1 MNRFE
6 ALGLRPELA
15 QVMEK
20 QGMNDPTAIQQ
31 QVIPKILQGV
41 HLVGQAPTGTGKTLA
56 YLLPLLQM
64 LDASLPQVQAVV
76 LAPTYELGMQIARV
90 AEQVIRLSGLALR
103 SQALIGGANIARQMD
118 KLKQKPQIIIGST
131 GRMLELSRK
140 GKLRLAHVKTLV
152 LDEFDRMLDD
162 QNVPHLRD
170 FLDVLPEESKLQ
182 FLFFSAT
189 APKKALERA
198 DFLNHPEVIRVKES
212 SEELSRREHFCCMV
226 PFRDKTAMVRK
237 LARRLGVKRGLVFIN
252 RAFDAERTLSKLQY
266 EGIRAGSLLGSSGKM
281 ERKQAIADFEKGKLQ
296 LLLSTDLAARGLDME
311 GIDYVFNLDLPESA
325 QLYQHRAGRTARA
338 GAKGT
343 VITLADAKE
352 AAKLAEL
359 EKKLGI
365 KIRPLGDE
373 SPHRSHRQKSF
384 GKKEGRKAGRKT
396 TGFHCAVEV

>member
-20 QGMNDPTAIQQ
+20 QGMNDPTAIQR
-31 QVIPKILQGV
+31 QVIPKILQGI

-118 KLKQKPQIIIGST
+118 KLKQKPQLIIGST

-140 GKLRLAHVKTLV
+140 GKLKLAHVKTLV

-212 SEELSRREHFCCMV
+212 PEELSRRAHFCCMV
-226 PFRDKTAMVRK
+226 PFRDKVAMVRK
-237 LARRLGVKRGLVFIN
+237 LTRRLGVKRGLVFIN

-266 EGIRAGSLLGSSGKM
+266 EGIRAGSLLGHSGKM

-311 GIDYVFNLDLPESA
+311 GIDYVFNLDLPDSA

-338 GAKGT
+338 GASGT

-352 AAKLAEL
+352 AVKLAEL
-359 EKKLGI
+359 EKKLDI
-365 KIRPLGDE
+365 QIRPLE
-373 SPHRSHRQKSF
+373 EKNSVPKRKVKRARRN
-384 GKKEGRKAGRKT
+384 KKE
-396 TGFHCAVEV
+396 

>member
-20 QGMNDPTAIQQ
+20 QGMNDPTAIQR
-31 QVIPKILQGV
+31 QVVPKILQGI

-118 KLKQKPQIIIGST
+118 KLKQKPQLIIGST

-212 SEELSRREHFCCMV
+212 PEELSRRAHFCCMV
-226 PFRDKTAMVRK
+226 PFRDKATMVRK
-237 LARRLGVKRGLVFIN
+237 LTRRLGVKRGLVFIN

-266 EGIRAGSLLGSSGKM
+266 EGIRAGSLLGHSGKM

-311 GIDYVFNLDLPESA
+311 GIDYVFNLDLPDSA

-338 GAKGT
+338 GASGT

-352 AAKLAEL
+352 TVKLAEL
-359 EKKLGI
+359 EKKLDI
-365 KIRPLGDE
+365 QIRPLE
-373 SPHRSHRQKSF
+373 EKNSVPKRKVKRARRN
-384 GKKEGRKAGRKT
+384 KKE
-396 TGFHCAVEV
+396 

>member
-31 QVIPKILQGV
+31 QVIPKILQGIQM
-41 HLVGQAPTGTGKTLA
+41 VGQAPTGTGKTLA

-118 KLKQKPQIIIGST
+118 KLKQKPQLIIGST

-170 FLDVLPEESKLQ
+170 FLDVLPEEPRLQ

-212 SEELSRREHFCCMV
+212 PEELSRRAHFCCMV
-226 PFRDKTAMVRK
+226 PFRDKVAMVRK
-237 LARRLGVKRGLVFIN
+237 LTRRLGVKRGLVFIN

-266 EGIRAGSLLGSSGKM
+266 EGIRAGSLLGHSGKM

-311 GIDYVFNLDLPESA
+311 GIDYVFNLDLPDSA

-338 GAKGT
+338 GASGA
-343 VITLADAKE
+343 VITLADARE
-352 AAKLAEL
+352 AVKLAEL
-359 EKKLGI
+359 EKKLDI
-365 KIRPLGDE
+365 QIRPLE
-373 SPHRSHRQKSF
+373 EKNSVPKRKVKRARRN
-384 GKKEGRKAGRKT
+384 KKE
-396 TGFHCAVEV
+396 

>member
-20 QGMNDPTAIQQ
+20 QGMNDPTAIQR
-31 QVIPKILQGV
+31 QVIPKILQGI

-118 KLKQKPQIIIGST
+118 KLKQKPQLIIGST

-212 SEELSRREHFCCMV
+212 PEELSRRAHFCCMV
-226 PFRDKTAMVRK
+226 PFRDKVAMVRK
-237 LARRLGVKRGLVFIN
+237 LTRRLGVKRGLVFIN

-266 EGIRAGSLLGSSGKM
+266 EGIRAGSLLGHSGKM

-311 GIDYVFNLDLPESA
+311 GIDYVFNLDLPDSA

-338 GAKGT
+338 GASGA
-343 VITLADAKE
+343 VITLADARE
-352 AAKLAEL
+352 AVKLAEL
-359 EKKLGI
+359 EKKLDI
-365 KIRPLGDE
+365 QIRPLE
-373 SPHRSHRQKSF
+373 EKNSVPKRKVKRARRN
-384 GKKEGRKAGRKT
+384 KKE
-396 TGFHCAVEV
+396 

>member
-31 QVIPKILQGV
+31 QVIPKILQGIQM
-41 HLVGQAPTGTGKTLA
+41 VGQAPTGTGKTLA

-118 KLKQKPQIIIGST
+118 KLKQKPQLIIGST

-212 SEELSRREHFCCMV
+212 PEELSRRAHFCCMV
-226 PFRDKTAMVRK
+226 PFRDKAAMVRK
-237 LARRLGVKRGLVFIN
+237 LTRRLGVKRGLVFIN

-266 EGIRAGSLLGSSGKM
+266 EGIRAGSLLGHSGKM

-311 GIDYVFNLDLPESA
+311 GIDYVFNLDLPDSA

-338 GAKGT
+338 GASGT

-352 AAKLAEL
+352 AVKLAEL
-359 EKKLGI
+359 EKKLDI
-365 KIRPLGDE
+365 QIRPLE
-373 SPHRSHRQKSF
+373 EKNSVPK
-384 GKKEGRKAGRKT
+384 RKVKRACRNKR
-396 TGFHCAVEV
+396 E

>member
-31 QVIPKILQGV
+31 QVIPKILQGIQM
-41 HLVGQAPTGTGKTLA
+41 VGQAPTGTGKTLA

-118 KLKQKPQIIIGST
+118 KLKQKPQLIIGST

-212 SEELSRREHFCCMV
+212 PEELSRRAHFCCMV
-226 PFRDKTAMVRK
+226 PFRDKAAMVRK
-237 LARRLGVKRGLVFIN
+237 LTRRLGVKRGLVFIH

-266 EGIRAGSLLGSSGKM
+266 EGIRAGSLLGHSGKM

-311 GIDYVFNLDLPESA
+311 GIDYVFNLDLPDSA

-338 GAKGT
+338 GAIGA
-343 VITLADAKE
+343 VITLADARE
-352 AAKLAEL
+352 AVKLAEL
-359 EKKLGI
+359 EKKLDVQ
-365 KIRPLGDE
+365 IRPLE
-373 SPHRSHRQKSF
+373 EKNSVPKRKVKRARRN
-384 GKKEGRKAGRKT
+384 KKE
-396 TGFHCAVEV
+396 

>member
-31 QVIPKILQGV
+31 QVIPKILQGIQM
-41 HLVGQAPTGTGKTLA
+41 VGQAPTGTGKTLA

-90 AEQVIRLSGLALR
+90 AEQAIRLSGLALR

-118 KLKQKPQIIIGST
+118 KLKQKPQLIIGSA

-212 SEELSRREHFCCMV
+212 PEELSRRAHFCCMV
-226 PFRDKTAMVRK
+226 PFRDKAAMVRK
-237 LARRLGVKRGLVFIN
+237 LTRRLGVKRGLVFIN

-266 EGIRAGSLLGSSGKM
+266 EGIRAGSLLGHSGKM

-311 GIDYVFNLDLPESA
+311 GIDYVFNLDLPDSA

-338 GAKGT
+338 GASGT

-352 AAKLAEL
+352 AVKLAEL
-359 EKKLGI
+359 EKKLDI
-365 KIRPLGDE
+365 QIRPLE
-373 SPHRSHRQKSF
+373 EKNSVPK
-384 GKKEGRKAGRKT
+384 RKVKRACRNKR
-396 TGFHCAVEV
+396 E

>member
-31 QVIPKILQGV
+31 QVIPKILQGIQM
-41 HLVGQAPTGTGKTLA
+41 VGQAPTGTGKTLA

-118 KLKQKPQIIIGST
+118 KLKQKPQLIIGSA

-212 SEELSRREHFCCMV
+212 PEELSRRAHFCCMV
-226 PFRDKTAMVRK
+226 PFRDKVAMVRK
-237 LARRLGVKRGLVFIN
+237 LTRRLGVKRGLVFIN

-266 EGIRAGSLLGSSGKM
+266 EGIRAGSLLGHSGKM

-311 GIDYVFNLDLPESA
+311 GIDYVFNLDLPDSA

-338 GAKGT
+338 GASGT

-352 AAKLAEL
+352 AVKLAEL
-359 EKKLGI
+359 EKKLDI
-365 KIRPLGDE
+365 QIRPLEDGA
-373 SPHRSHRQKSF
+373 PHRGHRQKSCD
-384 GKKEGRKAGRKT
+384 KKEGQKT
-396 TGFHCAVEV
+396 GKRGH

>member
-31 QVIPKILQGV
+31 QVIPKILQGIQM
-41 HLVGQAPTGTGKTLA
+41 VGQAPTGTGKTLA

-118 KLKQKPQIIIGST
+118 KLKQKPQLIIGSA

-212 SEELSRREHFCCMV
+212 PEELSRRAHFCCMV
-226 PFRDKTAMVRK
+226 PFRDKVAMVRK
-237 LARRLGVKRGLVFIN
+237 LTRRLGVKRGLVFIN

-266 EGIRAGSLLGSSGKM
+266 EGIRAGSLLGHSGKM

-311 GIDYVFNLDLPESA
+311 GIDYVFNLDLPDSA

-338 GAKGT
+338 GASGT
-343 VITLADAKE
+343 VITLADARE
-352 AAKLAEL
+352 AVKLAEL
-359 EKKLGI
+359 EKKLDI
-365 KIRPLGDE
+365 QIRPLE
-373 SPHRSHRQKSF
+373 EKNSVPKRKVKRARRN
-384 GKKEGRKAGRKT
+384 KKE
-396 TGFHCAVEV
+396 

>member
-31 QVIPKILQGV
+31 QVIPKILQGIQM
-41 HLVGQAPTGTGKTLA
+41 VGQAPTGTGKTLA

-118 KLKQKPQIIIGST
+118 KLKQKPQLIIGST

-170 FLDVLPEESKLQ
+170 FLDVLPEESRLQ

-198 DFLNHPEVIRVKES
+198 DFLNHPEVIRVKERP
-212 SEELSRREHFCCMV
+212 EELLRRAHFCCMV
-226 PFRDKTAMVRK
+226 PFRDKAAMVRK
-237 LARRLGVKRGLVFIN
+237 LTRRLGVKRGLVFIN

-266 EGIRAGSLLGSSGKM
+266 EGIRAGSLLGHSGKM

-311 GIDYVFNLDLPESA
+311 GIDYVFNLDLPDSA

-338 GAKGT
+338 GASGT

-352 AAKLAEL
+352 AVKLAEL
-359 EKKLGI
+359 EKKLDI
-365 KIRPLGDE
+365 QIRPLE
-373 SPHRSHRQKSF
+373 EKNSVPKRKVKRARRN
-384 GKKEGRKAGRKT
+384 KKE
-396 TGFHCAVEV
+396 

>member
-31 QVIPKILQGV
+31 QVIPKILQGIQM
-41 HLVGQAPTGTGKTLA
+41 VGQAPTGTGKTLA

-118 KLKQKPQIIIGST
+118 KLKQKPQLIIGST

-212 SEELSRREHFCCMV
+212 PEELSRRAHFCCMV
-226 PFRDKTAMVRK
+226 PFRDKAAMVRK
-237 LARRLGVKRGLVFIN
+237 LTRRLGVKRGLVFIN

-266 EGIRAGSLLGSSGKM
+266 EGIRAGSLLGHSGKM

-311 GIDYVFNLDLPESA
+311 GIDYVFNLDLPDSA

-338 GAKGT
+338 GASGT
-343 VITLADAKE
+343 VITLADARE
-352 AAKLAEL
+352 AVKLAEL
-359 EKKLGI
+359 EKKLDI
-365 KIRPLGDE
+365 QIRPLE
-373 SPHRSHRQKSF
+373 EKNSVPKRKVKRARRN
-384 GKKEGRKAGRKT
+384 KKE
-396 TGFHCAVEV
+396 

>member
-6 ALGLRPELA
+6 ALGLQPELA

-31 QVIPKILQGV
+31 WVIPKILQGI

-118 KLKQKPQIIIGST
+118 KLKQKPQLIIGST

-212 SEELSRREHFCCMV
+212 PEELSRRAHFCCMV
-226 PFRDKTAMVRK
+226 PFRDKAAMVRK
-237 LARRLGVKRGLVFIN
+237 LTRRLGVKRGLVFIN

-266 EGIRAGSLLGSSGKM
+266 EGIRAGSLLGHSGKM

-311 GIDYVFNLDLPESA
+311 GIDYVFNLDLPDSA

-338 GAKGT
+338 GASGT

-352 AAKLAEL
+352 AVKLAEL

-365 KIRPLGDE
+365 QIRPLEDGF
-373 SPHRSHRQKSF
+373 PHRGHRKKSCDR
-384 GKKEGRKAGRKT
+384 KESRKT
-396 TGFHCAVEV
+396 GKRGR

>member
-118 KLKQKPQIIIGST
+118 KLKQKPQLIIGST

-140 GKLRLAHVKTLV
+140 GKLKLAHVKTVV

-212 SEELSRREHFCCMV
+212 PEDLLRRAHFCCMV
-226 PFRDKTAMVRK
+226 PFRDKAAMVRK
-237 LARRLGVKRGLVFIN
+237 LTRRLGVKRGLVFIN

-266 EGIRAGSLLGSSGKM
+266 EGIRAGSLLGHSGKM

-311 GIDYVFNLDLPESA
+311 GIDYVFNLDLPDSA

-338 GAKGT
+338 GASGT

-352 AAKLAEL
+352 TVKLAEL

-365 KIRPLGDE
+365 QIRPLE
-373 SPHRSHRQKSF
+373 EKNSVPKRKVKRARRN
-384 GKKEGRKAGRKT
+384 KKE
-396 TGFHCAVEV
+396 

>member
-118 KLKQKPQIIIGST
+118 KLKQKPQLIIGST

-140 GKLRLAHVKTLV
+140 GKLKLVHVKTLV

-170 FLDVLPEESKLQ
+170 FLDGLPEESKLQ

-212 SEELSRREHFCCMV
+212 PEELSRRAHFCCMV
-226 PFRDKTAMVRK
+226 PFRDKVAMVRK
-237 LARRLGVKRGLVFIN
+237 LTRRLGVKRGLVFIH

-266 EGIRAGSLLGSSGKM
+266 EGIRAGSLLGHSGKM
-281 ERKQAIADFEKGKLQ
+281 ERKQAIADFERGKLQ

-311 GIDYVFNLDLPESA
+311 GIDYVFNLDLPDSA
-325 QLYQHRAGRTARA
+325 QIYQHRAGRTARA
-338 GAKGT
+338 GASGT

-352 AAKLAEL
+352 AVKLAEL

-365 KIRPLGDE
+365 QIRPLE
-373 SPHRSHRQKSF
+373 EKNSAPKRKVKRARRN
-384 GKKEGRKAGRKT
+384 KKE
-396 TGFHCAVEV
+396 

>member
-31 QVIPKILQGV
+31 QVIPKILQGIQM
-41 HLVGQAPTGTGKTLA
+41 VGQAPTGTGKTLA

-118 KLKQKPQIIIGST
+118 KLKQKPQLIIGST

-140 GKLRLAHVKTLV
+140 GKLKLAHVKTLV

-212 SEELSRREHFCCMV
+212 PEELSRRAHFCCMV
-226 PFRDKTAMVRK
+226 PFRDKAAMVRK
-237 LARRLGVKRGLVFIN
+237 LTRRLGVKRGLVFIN

-266 EGIRAGSLLGSSGKM
+266 EGIRAGSLLGHSGKM

-311 GIDYVFNLDLPESA
+311 GIDYVFNLDLPDSA

-338 GAKGT
+338 GASGT

-352 AAKLAEL
+352 AVKLAEL
-359 EKKLGI
+359 EKKLDI
-365 KIRPLGDE
+365 QIRPLE
-373 SPHRSHRQKSF
+373 EKNSVPKRKVKRARRN
-384 GKKEGRKAGRKT
+384 KKE
-396 TGFHCAVEV
+396 

>member
-31 QVIPKILQGV
+31 QVIPKILQGIQM
-41 HLVGQAPTGTGKTLA
+41 VGQAPTGTGKTLA

-90 AEQVIRLSGLALR
+90 AEQAIRLSGLALR

-118 KLKQKPQIIIGST
+118 KLKQKPQLIIGSA

-212 SEELSRREHFCCMV
+212 PEELSRRAHFCCMV
-226 PFRDKTAMVRK
+226 PFRDKVAMVRK
-237 LARRLGVKRGLVFIN
+237 LTRRLGVKRGLVFIN

-266 EGIRAGSLLGSSGKM
+266 EGIRAGSLLGHSGKM

-311 GIDYVFNLDLPESA
+311 GIDYVFNLDLPDSA

-338 GAKGT
+338 GASGT

-352 AAKLAEL
+352 AVKLAEL
-359 EKKLGI
+359 EKKLDI
-365 KIRPLGDE
+365 QIRPLE
-373 SPHRSHRQKSF
+373 EKNSVPKRKVKRARRN
-384 GKKEGRKAGRKT
+384 KKE
-396 TGFHCAVEV
+396 

>member
-31 QVIPKILQGV
+31 QVIPKILQGIQM
-41 HLVGQAPTGTGKTLA
+41 VGQAPTGTGKTLA

-118 KLKQKPQIIIGST
+118 KLKQKPQLIIGST

-212 SEELSRREHFCCMV
+212 PEELSRRAHFCCMV
-226 PFRDKTAMVRK
+226 PFRDKAAMVRK
-237 LARRLGVKRGLVFIN
+237 LTRRLGVKRGLVFIN

-266 EGIRAGSLLGSSGKM
+266 EGIRAGSLLGHSGKM

-311 GIDYVFNLDLPESA
+311 GIDYVFNLDLPDSA

-338 GAKGT
+338 GASGT

-352 AAKLAEL
+352 AVKLAEL
-359 EKKLGI
+359 EKKLDI
-365 KIRPLGDE
+365 QIRPLE
-373 SPHRSHRQKSF
+373 EKNSVPKRKVKRARRN
-384 GKKEGRKAGRKT
+384 KKE
-396 TGFHCAVEV
+396 

>member
-31 QVIPKILQGV
+31 QVIPKILQGIQM
-41 HLVGQAPTGTGKTLA
+41 VGQAPTGTGKTLA

-118 KLKQKPQIIIGST
+118 KLKQKPQLIIGST

-140 GKLRLAHVKTLV
+140 GKLKLVHVKTVV

-212 SEELSRREHFCCMV
+212 PEELSRRAHFCCMV
-226 PFRDKTAMVRK
+226 PFRDKAAMVRK
-237 LARRLGVKRGLVFIN
+237 LTRRLGVKRGLVFIN

-266 EGIRAGSLLGSSGKM
+266 EGIRAGSLLGHSGKM

-311 GIDYVFNLDLPESA
+311 GIDYVFNLDLPDSA

-338 GAKGT
+338 GASGT

-352 AAKLAEL
+352 AVKLAEL
-359 EKKLGI
+359 EKKLDI
-365 KIRPLGDE
+365 QIRPLE
-373 SPHRSHRQKSF
+373 EKNSVPKRKVKRARRN
-384 GKKEGRKAGRKT
+384 KKE
-396 TGFHCAVEV
+396 

>member
-31 QVIPKILQGV
+31 QVIPKILQGIQM
-41 HLVGQAPTGTGKTLA
+41 VGQAPTGTGKTLA

-118 KLKQKPQIIIGST
+118 KLKQKPQLIIGST

-212 SEELSRREHFCCMV
+212 PEELSRRAHFCCMV
-226 PFRDKTAMVRK
+226 PFRDKAAMVRK
-237 LARRLGVKRGLVFIN
+237 LTRRLGVKRGLVFIN

-266 EGIRAGSLLGSSGKM
+266 EGIRAGSLLGHSGKM

-311 GIDYVFNLDLPESA
+311 GIDYVFNLDLPDSA

-338 GAKGT
+338 GASGT

-352 AAKLAEL
+352 AVKLAEL
-359 EKKLGI
+359 EKKLDVQ
-365 KIRPLGDE
+365 IRPLE
-373 SPHRSHRQKSF
+373 EKNSVPKRKVKRARRN
-384 GKKEGRKAGRKT
+384 KKE
-396 TGFHCAVEV
+396 

>member
-20 QGMNDPTAIQQ
+20 QGMNNPTAIQQ

-103 SQALIGGANIARQMD
+103 SQALIGGANIARQVD
-118 KLKQKPQIIIGST
+118 KLKQKPQLIIGST
-131 GRMLELSRK
+131 GRMLELSRR

-170 FLDVLPEESKLQ
+170 FLDVLPEESRLQ

-212 SEELSRREHFCCMV
+212 PEELSRRAHFCCMV
-226 PFRDKTAMVRK
+226 PFRDKAAMVRK
-237 LARRLGVKRGLVFIN
+237 LTRRLGVKRGLVFIN

-266 EGIRAGSLLGSSGKM
+266 EGIRAGSLLGHSGKM

-311 GIDYVFNLDLPESA
+311 GIDYVFNLDLPDSA

-338 GAKGT
+338 GASGM

-352 AAKLAEL
+352 DVKLAEM

-365 KIRPLGDE
+365 QIRSLEEKNSAPK
-373 SPHRSHRQKSF
+373 RKVKRARRN
-384 GKKEGRKAGRKT
+384 KKE
-396 TGFHCAVEV
+396 

>member
-31 QVIPKILQGV
+31 QVIPKILQGIQM
-41 HLVGQAPTGTGKTLA
+41 VGQAPTGTGKTLA

-118 KLKQKPQIIIGST
+118 KLKQKPQLIIGSM

-212 SEELSRREHFCCMV
+212 PEELSRRAHFCCMV
-226 PFRDKTAMVRK
+226 PFRDKVAMVRK
-237 LARRLGVKRGLVFIN
+237 LTRRLGVKRGLVFIN

-266 EGIRAGSLLGSSGKM
+266 EGIRAGSLLGHSGKM

-311 GIDYVFNLDLPESA
+311 GIDYVFNLDLPDSA

-338 GAKGT
+338 GASGT

-352 AAKLAEL
+352 TVKLAEL
-359 EKKLGI
+359 EKKLDI
-365 KIRPLGDE
+365 QIRPLE
-373 SPHRSHRQKSF
+373 EKNSVPKRKVKRARRN
-384 GKKEGRKAGRKT
+384 KKE
-396 TGFHCAVEV
+396 

>member
-31 QVIPKILQGV
+31 QVIPKILQGIQM
-41 HLVGQAPTGTGKTLA
+41 VGQAPTGTGKTLA

-118 KLKQKPQIIIGST
+118 KLKQKPQLIIGST

-140 GKLRLAHVKTLV
+140 GKLRLAHVKTVV

-170 FLDVLPEESKLQ
+170 FLDVLPEEPRLQ

-212 SEELSRREHFCCMV
+212 PEELSRRAHFCCMV
-226 PFRDKTAMVRK
+226 PFRDKAAMVRK
-237 LARRLGVKRGLVFIN
+237 LTRRLGVKRGLVFIN

-266 EGIRAGSLLGSSGKM
+266 EGIRAGSLLGHSGKM

-311 GIDYVFNLDLPESA
+311 GIDYVFNLDLPDSA

-338 GAKGT
+338 GASGT

-352 AAKLAEL
+352 AVKLAEL
-359 EKKLGI
+359 EKKLDI
-365 KIRPLGDE
+365 QIRPLE
-373 SPHRSHRQKSF
+373 EKNSVPKRKVKRARRNKKS
-384 GKKEGRKAGRKT
+384 R
-396 TGFHCAVEV
+396 